1 MYPSHARPPTRNVPS
16 QFLQQFEHA
25 RLLLKVLRIMVV
37 QGVSD
42 HDQLPHVVEFFGK
55 LVERHQMLLQLRENM
70 ADAHAGRLSESVDK
84 SITLAHKVGS
94 LLKLHLMAFRDWWS
108 LFCCC

>member
-1 MYPSHARPPTRNVPS
+1 MFLSLPTLDPTPDAPL

-25 RLLLKVLRIMVV
+25 RLLLKLLRIMVV

-84 SITLAHKVGS
+84 SITLAHKVGG
-94 LLKLHLMAFRDWWS
+94 LLPLAGHI
-108 LFCCC
+108 